1 MITIDLITGFLGAGK
16 TTFIRKYAT
25 HLMEQGLNIGILEND
40 HGAVNVDMMLL
51 QELRGDAASGH
62 FRRTLHIGNGC
73 RRLRCRLPQ
82 TPFQNKIDR
91 NGNVRL

>member
-40 HGAVNVDMMLL
+40 HGAVNVENIAHWKWL
-51 QELRGDAASGH
+51 QEAAM
-62 FRRTLHIGNGC
+62 
-73 RRLRCRLPQ
+73 Q
-82 TPFQNKIDR
+82 TATNAVSKQN
-91 NGNVRL
+91 

>member
-40 HGAVNVDMMLL
+40 HGACLL
-51 QELRGDAASGH
+51 YTSPSPRDT
-62 FRRTLHIGNGC
+62 R
-73 RRLRCRLPQ
+73 
-82 TPFQNKIDR
+82 
-91 NGNVRL
+91 